1 MNFGTNNKKNS
12 TLYLIARLW
21 KLLKSKRKKQLLIL
35 LLIIILSGLIEII
48 AIASF
53 IPFISALSNPDKLL
67 NYKFINIAAQMT
79 NSYEENNLVILSTL
93 IFIIFI
99 IFSTL
104 IRLLNIW
111 LNYKMTAKIGSDISL
126 RAYKRIIYQPYNYIT
141 STNSGEL
148 ISITTSQLDFT
159 VQSIS
164 LIMRIITNL
173 IVISFIGIGLI
184 FLDYQ
189 LALLSGLFI
198 IVPYIV
204 ISLFTKRIVLKNS
217 KIINSS
223 MINKVKSIQ
232 DSLNLNK
239 DIILNDL
246 HYEFIQKYKKNDWNI
261 RDKQTENNFLS
272 MFPRYTMEGIG
283 ITFIALLSAI
293 FTLIRSDNGNLIP
306 YLGALTLAAQ
316 RLVPTLQQI
325 YSGLANLRGY
335 SSAIESVIKICD
347 LTMPSEYTNKSEN
360 YLSFKNNI
368 YLKNI
373 SYYFDDNNEKFI
385 LNNINLEIRKG
396 EKIGIIGKTGSGKST
411 LINLISGFLKPTKG
425 EIFIDNKNLYSYKDN
440 NLIRSWYELIS
451 HVPQQIYLK
460 DGTIWENISLCEKK
474 NNIDH
479 KRMLWAA
486 EQSLLN
492 DFISKKEK
500 GFETLVGE
508 KGIKLSGGQCQRIG
522 IARALYK
529 KSQVILLD
537 EATSALDL
545 KTEKLLIN
553 NLMKLNHNF
562 TIIFIAHRLST
573 LSNCSKIIEIN
584 EGKIS
589 DLHTPKSLGIID

>member
-1 MNFGTNNKKNS
+1 MNFHKNIKKNS
-12 TLYLIARLW
+12 SLYLITKLW
-21 KLLKSKRKKQLLIL
+21 KLLKSKRKKQLGIL

-48 AIASF
+48 TIGTF

-67 NYKFINIAAQMT
+67 NYKFINLAAQIT
-79 NSYEENNLVILSTL
+79 NSYEDNNLVVLTTL

-126 RAYKRIIYQPYNYIT
+126 RAYKRIIYQPYQYIT
-141 STNSGEL
+141 SINSGEL

-159 VQSIS
+159 VQAIS
-164 LIMRIITNL
+164 LILRITTNF
-173 IVISFIGIGLI
+173 IVITFIGIGLI

-198 IVPYIV
+198 IVPYV
-204 ISLFTKRIVLKNS
+204 IISVFTKRIVLKNS

-223 MINKVKSIQ
+223 MIDKVKSIQ

-246 HYEFIQKYKKNDWNI
+246 HLEFIQKYKKNDWDI

-316 RLVPTLQQI
+316 RLVPTMQQI

-347 LTMPSEYTNKSEN
+347 LTIPLEYINKTRN
-360 YLSFKNNI
+360 YLSFKKNI
-368 YLKNI
+368 SLKNV

-385 LNNINLEIRKG
+385 LNNINLEIKKG

-425 EIFIDNKNLYSYKDN
+425 KIFIDNKNLYSYKDN

-451 HVPQQIYLK
+451 YVPQQIYLK

-474 NNIDH
+474 DIDH

-553 NLMKLNHNF
+553 NLMKLNNNF

-589 DLHTPKSLGIID
+589 DLHTPKSLGLND

>member
-1 MNFGTNNKKNS
+1 MNFHKNIKKNS
-12 TLYLIARLW
+12 SLYLITKLW
-21 KLLKSKRKKQLLIL
+21 KLLKSKRKKQLGIL
-35 LLIIILSGLIEII
+35 LLIIILSGLLEII
-48 AIASF
+48 TIGTF

-67 NYKFINIAAQMT
+67 NYKFINLAAQIT
-79 NSYEENNLVILSTL
+79 NSYEDNNLVVLTTL

-126 RAYKRIIYQPYNYIT
+126 RAYKRIIYQPYQYIT
-141 STNSGEL
+141 SINSGEL

-159 VQSIS
+159 VQAIS
-164 LIMRIITNL
+164 LILRITTNF
-173 IVISFIGIGLI
+173 IVITFIGIGLI

-198 IVPYIV
+198 IVPYV
-204 ISLFTKRIVLKNS
+204 IISVFTKRIVLKNS

-223 MINKVKSIQ
+223 MIDKVKSIQ

-246 HYEFIQKYKKNDWNI
+246 HLEFIQKYKKNDWDI

-316 RLVPTLQQI
+316 RLVPTMQQI

-347 LTMPSEYTNKSEN
+347 LTIPLEYINKTRN
-360 YLSFKNNI
+360 YLSFKKNI
-368 YLKNI
+368 SLKNV

-385 LNNINLEIRKG
+385 LNNINLEIKKG

-425 EIFIDNKNLYSYKDN
+425 KIFIDNKNLYSYKDN

-451 HVPQQIYLK
+451 YVPQQIYLK

-474 NNIDH
+474 DIDH
-479 KRMLWAA
+479 KRLLWAA

-492 DFISKKEK
+492 DLISKKEK

-553 NLMKLNHNF
+553 NLMKLDNNF

>member
-1 MNFGTNNKKNS
+1 MNFHKNIKKNS
-12 TLYLIARLW
+12 SLYLITKLW
-21 KLLKSKRKKQLLIL
+21 KLLKSKRKKQLGIL

-48 AIASF
+48 TIGTF

-67 NYKFINIAAQMT
+67 NYKFINLAAQIT
-79 NSYEENNLVILSTL
+79 NSYEDNNLVVLTTL

-126 RAYKRIIYQPYNYIT
+126 RAYKRIIYQPYQYIT
-141 STNSGEL
+141 SINSGEL

-159 VQSIS
+159 VQAIS
-164 LIMRIITNL
+164 LILRITTNF
-173 IVISFIGIGLI
+173 IVITFIGIGLI

-198 IVPYIV
+198 IIPYV
-204 ISLFTKRIVLKNS
+204 IISVFTKRIVLKNS

-223 MINKVKSIQ
+223 MIDKVKSIQ

-246 HYEFIQKYKKNDWNI
+246 HLEFIQKYKKNDWDI

-316 RLVPTLQQI
+316 RLVPTMQQI

-347 LTMPSEYTNKSEN
+347 LTMPLEYINKTRN
-360 YLSFKNNI
+360 YLSFKKNI
-368 YLKNI
+368 SLKNV

-385 LNNINLEIRKG
+385 LNNINLEIKKG

-425 EIFIDNKNLYSYKDN
+425 KIFIDNKNLYSYKDN

-451 HVPQQIYLK
+451 YVPQQIYLK

-474 NNIDH
+474 DIDH

-529 KSQVILLD
+529 KSQIILLD

-553 NLMKLNHNF
+553 NLMKLNNNF

-589 DLHTPKSLGIID
+589 DLHTPKSLGLND

>member
-1 MNFGTNNKKNS
+1 MNFHKNIKKNS
-12 TLYLIARLW
+12 SLYLITKLW
-21 KLLKSKRKKQLLIL
+21 KLLKSKRKKQLGIL

-48 AIASF
+48 TIGTF

-67 NYKFINIAAQMT
+67 NYKFINLAAQIT
-79 NSYEENNLVILSTL
+79 NSYEDNNLVVLTTL

-126 RAYKRIIYQPYNYIT
+126 RAYKRIIYQPYQYIT
-141 STNSGEL
+141 SINSGEL

-159 VQSIS
+159 VQAIS
-164 LIMRIITNL
+164 LILRITTNF
-173 IVISFIGIGLI
+173 IVITFIGIGLI

-198 IVPYIV
+198 IVPYV
-204 ISLFTKRIVLKNS
+204 IISVFTKRIVLKNS

-223 MINKVKSIQ
+223 MIDKVKSIQ

-246 HYEFIQKYKKNDWNI
+246 HLEFIQKYKKNDWDI

-316 RLVPTLQQI
+316 RLVPTMQQI

-347 LTMPSEYTNKSEN
+347 LTIPLEYINKTRN
-360 YLSFKNNI
+360 YLSFKKNI
-368 YLKNI
+368 SLKNV
-373 SYYFDDNNEKFI
+373 SYYFDDYNEKFI
-385 LNNINLEIRKG
+385 LNNINLEIKKG

-425 EIFIDNKNLYSYKDN
+425 KIFIDNKNLYSYKDN

-451 HVPQQIYLK
+451 YVPQQIYLK

-474 NNIDH
+474 DIDH

-553 NLMKLNHNF
+553 NLMKLNNNF

-573 LSNCSKIIEIN
+573 LSNCSRIIEIN

-589 DLHTPKSLGIID
+589 DLHTPKSLGLND

>member
-1 MNFGTNNKKNS
+1 MNFHKNIKKNS
-12 TLYLIARLW
+12 SLYLITKLW
-21 KLLKSKRKKQLLIL
+21 KLLKSKRKKQLGIL
-35 LLIIILSGLIEII
+35 LLIIILSGLLEII
-48 AIASF
+48 TIGTF

-67 NYKFINIAAQMT
+67 NYKFINLAAQIT
-79 NSYEENNLVILSTL
+79 NSYEDNNLVVLTTL

-126 RAYKRIIYQPYNYIT
+126 RAYKRIIYQPYQYIT
-141 STNSGEL
+141 SINSGEL

-159 VQSIS
+159 VQAIS
-164 LIMRIITNL
+164 LILRITTNF
-173 IVISFIGIGLI
+173 IVITFIGIGLI

-198 IVPYIV
+198 IVPYV
-204 ISLFTKRIVLKNS
+204 IISVFTKRIVLKNS

-223 MINKVKSIQ
+223 MIDKVKSIQ

-246 HYEFIQKYKKNDWNI
+246 HLEFIQKYKKNDWDI

-316 RLVPTLQQI
+316 RLVPTMQQI

-347 LTMPSEYTNKSEN
+347 LTIPLEYINKTRN
-360 YLSFKNNI
+360 YLSFKKNI
-368 YLKNI
+368 SLKNV

-385 LNNINLEIRKG
+385 LNNINLEIKKG

-425 EIFIDNKNLYSYKDN
+425 KIFIDNQNLYSYKDN

-451 HVPQQIYLK
+451 YVPQQIYLK

-474 NNIDH
+474 DIDH
-479 KRMLWAA
+479 KRILWAA

-553 NLMKLNHNF
+553 NLMKLNNNF

>member
-1 MNFGTNNKKNS
+1 MNFHKNIKKNS
-12 TLYLIARLW
+12 SLYLITKLW
-21 KLLKSKRKKQLLIL
+21 KLLKSKRKKQLGIL

-48 AIASF
+48 TIGTF
-53 IPFISALSNPDKLL
+53 IPFISALSNPDELL
-67 NYKFINIAAQMT
+67 NYKFINLAAQIT
-79 NSYEENNLVILSTL
+79 NSYENNNLVILTTL

-99 IFSTL
+99 IFSTF

-126 RAYKRIIYQPYNYIT
+126 RAYKRIIYQPYQYIT
-141 STNSGEL
+141 SINSGEL

-159 VQSIS
+159 VQAIS
-164 LIMRIITNL
+164 LILRITTNFIIIT
-173 IVISFIGIGLI
+173 FIGIGLI

-198 IVPYIV
+198 IVPYV
-204 ISLFTKRIVLKNS
+204 IISVFTKRIVLKNS

-223 MINKVKSIQ
+223 MIDKVKSIQ

-246 HYEFIQKYKKNDWNI
+246 HLEFIQKYKKNDWDI

-316 RLVPTLQQI
+316 RLVPTMQQI

-347 LTMPSEYTNKSEN
+347 LTIPLEYINKTRN
-360 YLSFKNNI
+360 YLSFKKNI
-368 YLKNI
+368 SLKNV

-385 LNNINLEIRKG
+385 LNNINLEIKKG

-425 EIFIDNKNLYSYKDN
+425 KIFIDNKDLYSNKDN

-451 HVPQQIYLK
+451 YVPQQIYLK

-474 NNIDH
+474 DIDH

-553 NLMKLNHNF
+553 NLMKLNNNF

>member
-1 MNFGTNNKKNS
+1 MNFHKNIKKNS
-12 TLYLIARLW
+12 SLYLITKLW
-21 KLLKSKRKKQLLIL
+21 KLLKSKRKKQLGIL
-35 LLIIILSGLIEII
+35 LLIIILSGLLEII
-48 AIASF
+48 TIGTF

-67 NYKFINIAAQMT
+67 NYKFINLAAQIT
-79 NSYEENNLVILSTL
+79 NSYEDNNLVVLTTL

-126 RAYKRIIYQPYNYIT
+126 RAYKRIIYQPYQYIT
-141 STNSGEL
+141 SINSGEL

-159 VQSIS
+159 VQAIS
-164 LIMRIITNL
+164 LILRITTNF
-173 IVISFIGIGLI
+173 IVITFIGIGLI

-198 IVPYIV
+198 IVPYV
-204 ISLFTKRIVLKNS
+204 IISVFTKRIVLKNS

-223 MINKVKSIQ
+223 MIDKVKSIQ

-246 HYEFIQKYKKNDWNI
+246 HLEFIQKYKKNDWDI

-316 RLVPTLQQI
+316 RLVPTMQQI

-347 LTMPSEYTNKSEN
+347 LTIPLEYINKTRN
-360 YLSFKNNI
+360 YLSFKKNI
-368 YLKNI
+368 SLKNV

-385 LNNINLEIRKG
+385 LNNINLEIKKG

-425 EIFIDNKNLYSYKDN
+425 KIFIDNKNLYSYKDN

-451 HVPQQIYLK
+451 YVPQQIYLK

-474 NNIDH
+474 DIDH
-479 KRMLWAA
+479 KRLLWAA

-492 DFISKKEK
+492 DLISKKEK

>member
-1 MNFGTNNKKNS
+1 MNFNKNIKKNS
-12 TLYLIARLW
+12 SLYLITKLW
-21 KLLKSKRKKQLLIL
+21 KLLKSKRKKQLGIL

-48 AIASF
+48 TIGTF

-67 NYKFINIAAQMT
+67 NYKFINLAAQIT
-79 NSYEENNLVILSTL
+79 NSYEDNNLVVLTTL

-126 RAYKRIIYQPYNYIT
+126 RAYKRIIYQPYQYIT
-141 STNSGEL
+141 SINSGEL

-159 VQSIS
+159 VQAIS
-164 LIMRIITNL
+164 LILRITTNF
-173 IVISFIGIGLI
+173 IVITFIGIGLI

-198 IVPYIV
+198 IVPYV
-204 ISLFTKRIVLKNS
+204 IISVFTKRIVLKNS

-223 MINKVKSIQ
+223 MIDKVKSIQ

-246 HYEFIQKYKKNDWNI
+246 HLEFIQKYKKNDWDI

-316 RLVPTLQQI
+316 RLVPTMQQI

-347 LTMPSEYTNKSEN
+347 LTIPLEYINKTRN
-360 YLSFKNNI
+360 YLSFKKNI
-368 YLKNI
+368 SLKNV

-385 LNNINLEIRKG
+385 LNNINLEIKKG

-425 EIFIDNKNLYSYKDN
+425 KIFIDNQNLYSYKDN

-451 HVPQQIYLK
+451 YVPQQIYLK

-474 NNIDH
+474 DIDH

-553 NLMKLNHNF
+553 NLMKLNNNF

-589 DLHTPKSLGIID
+589 DLHTPKSLGLND

>member
-1 MNFGTNNKKNS
+1 MNFHKNIKKNS
-12 TLYLIARLW
+12 SLYLITKLW
-21 KLLKSKRKKQLLIL
+21 KLLKSKRKKQLGIL

-48 AIASF
+48 TIGTF

-67 NYKFINIAAQMT
+67 NYKFINLAAQIT
-79 NSYEENNLVILSTL
+79 NSYEDNNLVVLTTL

-126 RAYKRIIYQPYNYIT
+126 RAYKRIIYQPYQYIT
-141 STNSGEL
+141 SINSGEL

-159 VQSIS
+159 VQAIS
-164 LIMRIITNL
+164 LILRITTNF
-173 IVISFIGIGLI
+173 IVITFIGIGLI

-198 IVPYIV
+198 IIPYV
-204 ISLFTKRIVLKNS
+204 IISVFTKRIVLKNS

-223 MINKVKSIQ
+223 MIDKVKSIQ

-246 HYEFIQKYKKNDWNI
+246 HLEFIQKYKKNDWDI

-316 RLVPTLQQI
+316 RLVPTMQQI

-347 LTMPSEYTNKSEN
+347 LTMPLEYINKTRN
-360 YLSFKNNI
+360 YLSFKKNI
-368 YLKNI
+368 SLKNV

-385 LNNINLEIRKG
+385 LNNINLEIKKG

-425 EIFIDNKNLYSYKDN
+425 KIFIDNKNLYSYKDN

-451 HVPQQIYLK
+451 YVPQQIYLR

-474 NNIDH
+474 DIDH
-479 KRMLWAA
+479 NRMLWAA

-529 KSQVILLD
+529 KSQIILLD

-553 NLMKLNHNF
+553 NLMKLNNNF

-589 DLHTPKSLGIID
+589 DLHTPKSLGLND

>member
-1 MNFGTNNKKNS
+1 MNFHKNIKKNS
-12 TLYLIARLW
+12 SLYLITKLW
-21 KLLKSKRKKQLLIL
+21 KLLKSKRKKQLGIL
-35 LLIIILSGLIEII
+35 LLIIILSGLLEII
-48 AIASF
+48 TIGTF

-67 NYKFINIAAQMT
+67 NYKFINLAAQIT
-79 NSYEENNLVILSTL
+79 NSYEDNNLVVLTTL

-126 RAYKRIIYQPYNYIT
+126 RAYKRIIYQPYQYIT
-141 STNSGEL
+141 SINSGEL

-159 VQSIS
+159 VQAIS
-164 LIMRIITNL
+164 LILRITTNF
-173 IVISFIGIGLI
+173 IVITFIGIGLI

-198 IVPYIV
+198 IVPYV
-204 ISLFTKRIVLKNS
+204 IISVFTKRIVLKNS

-223 MINKVKSIQ
+223 MIDKVKSIQ

-246 HYEFIQKYKKNDWNI
+246 HLEFIQKYKKNDWDI

-316 RLVPTLQQI
+316 RLVPTMQQI

-347 LTMPSEYTNKSEN
+347 LTIPLEYKNKNRN
-360 YLSFKNNI
+360 YLSFKKNI
-368 YLKNI
+368 SLKNV

-385 LNNINLEIRKG
+385 LNNINLEIKKG

-425 EIFIDNKNLYSYKDN
+425 KIFIDNKDLYSNKDN

-451 HVPQQIYLK
+451 YVPQQIYLK

-474 NNIDH
+474 DIDH
-479 KRMLWAA
+479 KRILWAA

-553 NLMKLNHNF
+553 NLMKLNNNF

>member
-1 MNFGTNNKKNS
+1 MNFHKNIKKNS
-12 TLYLIARLW
+12 SLYLITKLW
-21 KLLKSKRKKQLLIL
+21 KLLKSKRKKQLGIL
-35 LLIIILSGLIEII
+35 LLIIILSGLLEII
-48 AIASF
+48 TIGTF

-67 NYKFINIAAQMT
+67 NYKFINLAAQIT
-79 NSYEENNLVILSTL
+79 NSYEDNNLVVLTTL

-126 RAYKRIIYQPYNYIT
+126 RAYKRIIYQPYQYIT
-141 STNSGEL
+141 SINSGEL

-159 VQSIS
+159 VQAIS
-164 LIMRIITNL
+164 LILRITTNF
-173 IVISFIGIGLI
+173 IVITFIGIGLI

-198 IVPYIV
+198 IIPYV
-204 ISLFTKRIVLKNS
+204 IISVFTKRIVLKNS

-223 MINKVKSIQ
+223 MIDKVKSIQ

-246 HYEFIQKYKKNDWNI
+246 HLEFIQKYKKNDWDI

-316 RLVPTLQQI
+316 RLVPTMQQI

-347 LTMPSEYTNKSEN
+347 LTMPLEYINKTRN
-360 YLSFKNNI
+360 YLSFKKNI
-368 YLKNI
+368 SLKNV

-385 LNNINLEIRKG
+385 LNNINLEIKKG

-425 EIFIDNKNLYSYKDN
+425 KIFIDNKNLYSYKDN

-451 HVPQQIYLK
+451 YVPQQIYLR

-474 NNIDH
+474 DIDH
-479 KRMLWAA
+479 NRMLWAA

-529 KSQVILLD
+529 KSQIILLD

-553 NLMKLNHNF
+553 NLMKLNNNF

>member
-1 MNFGTNNKKNS
+1 MNFHKNIKKNS
-12 TLYLIARLW
+12 SLYLITKLW
-21 KLLKSKRKKQLLIL
+21 KLLKSKRKKQLGIL

-48 AIASF
+48 TIGTF

-67 NYKFINIAAQMT
+67 NYKFINLAAQIT
-79 NSYEENNLVILSTL
+79 NSYEDNNLVVLTTL

-126 RAYKRIIYQPYNYIT
+126 RAYKRIIYQPYQYIT
-141 STNSGEL
+141 SINSGEL

-159 VQSIS
+159 VQAIS
-164 LIMRIITNL
+164 LILRITTNF
-173 IVISFIGIGLI
+173 IVITFIGIGLI

-198 IVPYIV
+198 IVPYV
-204 ISLFTKRIVLKNS
+204 IISVFTKRIVLKNS

-223 MINKVKSIQ
+223 MIDKVKSIQ

-246 HYEFIQKYKKNDWNI
+246 HLEFIQKYKKNDWDI

-316 RLVPTLQQI
+316 RLVPTMQQI

-347 LTMPSEYTNKSEN
+347 LTIPLEYINKTRN
-360 YLSFKNNI
+360 YLSFKKNI
-368 YLKNI
+368 SLKNV

-385 LNNINLEIRKG
+385 LNNINLEIKKG

-425 EIFIDNKNLYSYKDN
+425 KIFIDNKNLYSYKDN

-451 HVPQQIYLK
+451 YVPQQIYLK

-474 NNIDH
+474 DIDH

-529 KSQVILLD
+529 KSEVILLD

-553 NLMKLNHNF
+553 NLMKLNNNF

-589 DLHTPKSLGIID
+589 DLHTPKSLGLND